1 MSYSYNLIELYEII
15 IRQPKTK
22 FNLLKSLI
30 MNRIFFVGL
39 CLVGMLV
46 FVFSNAYNE
55 QKEMDKRQIAK
66 EHYNKTI
73 E

>member
-1 MSYSYNLIELYEII
+1 
-15 IRQPKTK
+15 
-22 FNLLKSLI
+22 

-55 QKEMDKRQIAK
+55 QKEVDKRQIAK